1 MKSVNLLN
9 NYQHNGKGRV
19 KVGEAFSSWQGLLY
33 GVPQGS
39 IFLGSLL
46 FNLFCDLFKR
56 ASTASYADNTT
67 PWNASLTQ
75 ELIINKLEEL
85 SSIDFKRFN
94 NNFMK
99 VNSDNSHI
107 LMSRNKKSFV
117 NINDVS
123 SQRM

>member
-1 MKSVNLLN
+1 MKSVNLIN

-19 KVGEAFSSWQGLLY
+19 KVGEEFSSWQGLLY

-56 ASTASYADNTT
+56 TGTASYADNTT